1 MSNFKREMGT
11 DMYFTITIKHNMT
24 RTIIIY
30 NLYAFNSVKSRNNPG
45 LKISHKVVNLSL
57 ILLHFNVF
65 YER

>member
-11 DMYFTITIKHNMT
+11 DMYFTIKHNVT
-24 RTIIIY
+24 HTIIIY
-30 NLYAFNSVKSRNNPG
+30 NLYAFNGVKSRNNPG